1 MNIKN
6 FSTVTGLFL
15 GVFVVGVD
23 SFIIS
28 PLLPQI
34 AQDFH
39 ATISQTALGVTTYAL
54 CEMIGAPLFGPL
66 DDRFSKRKLLIT
78 GMSQFALRLSRLA
91 FECLFFGQI
100 APIIS
105 TSSFLFVSFWI
116 CPA

>member
-34 AQDFH
+34 AQDFRVR
-39 ATISQTALGVTTYAL
+39 TLLVKLPLVSQR
-54 CEMIGAPLFGPL
+54 MP
-66 DDRFSKRKLLIT
+66 
-78 GMSQFALRLSRLA
+78 
-91 FECLFFGQI
+91 
-100 APIIS
+100 
-105 TSSFLFVSFWI
+105 FVK
-116 CPA
+116 

>member
-66 DDRFSKRKLLIT
+66 GDRFSKRKLLIT
-78 GMSQFALRLSRLA
+78 GMS
-91 FECLFFGQI
+91 LFLG
-100 APIIS
+100 A
-105 TSSFLFVSFWI
+105 TLL
-116 CPA
+116 